1 MYYSKCDLGDQKK
14 PYIVVGG
21 VKIQGIFEKVSV
33 PMYIY
38 YRSSVC
44 DFMPA
49 TVQSLL
55 DTVSGNTLS

>member
-33 PMYIY
+33 PMYVY

-55 DTVSGNTLS
+55 DIVSGNTLS